1 MPVTYA
7 HGRPSVLLTEQP
19 GLRKKQQTQ
28 GLLADTARRLLVDRG
43 FDVVTVAEIAHAAE
57 VSEPT
62 VFNYFPR
69 KEDLVFSGLEGFEDE
84 LLTVISERPTG
95 LRASSTPSPP
105 WSVRGGFL
113 APATRTSRSDY
124 SRSRE

>member
-1 MPVTYA
+1 VPVTYA
-7 HGRPSVLLTEQP
+7 HDRPSVLLTEQP

-28 GLLADTARRLLVDRG
+28 GLLADTARRLLVDRA

-95 LRASSTPSPP
+95 QSVFDASVVGEGRVPRS
-105 WSVRGGFL
+105 G
-113 APATRTSRSDY
+113 TRTSRSDY